1 MKSKKK
7 EKKAPNKLST
17 LPGQKARKRKVKETQ
32 SSMSEKQ
39 RAQSK
44 NGQKNFPKKT

>member
-7 EKKAPNKLST
+7 KKAPNKLST

-44 NGQKNFPKKT
+44 TGQKNFPKKT